1 MAKIILGL
9 VGQAGC
15 GKGTMADLLV
25 KEYGAAYFRFSN
37 ILGDVLKRLS
47 LEKTRD
53 NLIKISGALRQT
65 FGEDI
70 LSYVLEKD
78 AILAPEEVIVVDGIR
93 RAEDITAM
101 EPSPYFKLIAI
112 DANPKLRFERM
123 KKRGEKAG
131 EADMTWEQFL
141 AEEQRETEVTIPMVM
156 ARAAVTV
163 SNDGTREA
171 FEQRIRALMK
181 ELGFPPKI

>member
-25 KEYGAAYFRFSN
+25 KEYRASYFRFSN

-78 AILAPEEVIVVDGIR
+78 AILAPEDIVVVDGIR
-93 RAEDITAM
+93 RMEDIVAL
-101 EPSPYFKLIAI
+101 EPSPRFKLVAI
-112 DANPKLRFERM
+112 DADPKLRFKRM

-131 EADMTWEQFL
+131 ESDMTWEQFL
-141 AEEQRETEVTIPMVM
+141 AEEARETEMTIPSVM
-156 ARAAVTV
+156 ARAAITLP
-163 SNDGTREA
+163 NNGTREE
-171 FEQRIRALMK
+171 FETQVRGLMS
-181 ELGFPPKI
+181 ELGFK

>member
-25 KEYGAAYFRFSN
+25 KKYGAAYFRFSN
-37 ILGDVLKRLS
+37 ILGDILKRLS

-93 RAEDITAM
+93 RAEDIAAL

-112 DANPKLRFERM
+112 DADPKLRFERM

-131 EADMTWEQFL
+131 ESNMTWEQFL

-156 ARAAVTV
+156 ARAAVTIDNNG
-163 SNDGTREA
+163 SREE
-171 FEQRIRALMK
+171 FERRVRAMIQK
-181 ELGFPPKI
+181 IGFLEKS